1 MRACA
6 GTARHRLQHNLALDL
21 SIMGAMG
28 ASILLLTIYQPA
40 LLPETCLWCTPPGIG
55 FTLAF

>member
-1 MRACA
+1 
-6 GTARHRLQHNLALDL
+6 
-21 SIMGAMG
+21 MGAMG